1 MCPYRFNFEEFRTSN
16 KGMNHQESE
25 IILMLQDPDTRDR
38 GFMML
43 MEVYQKPLYGHIRRL
58 VGSHEDAE
66 DVLQETF
73 ILVYNHL
80 ESFKGES
87 KLYTWLYRIATNE
100 CNRHFRHREFRIRKL
115 DLDAGPAMELEAGE
129 ALEDSEKILFKFQKA
144 VKTLPKKQQVVFN
157 LRYYEE
163 LSYEDMAQVLKTSVG
178 TLRTTYHFAFDKI
191 KKYLAEHD

>member
-1 MCPYRFNFEEFRTSN
+1 
-16 KGMNHQESE
+16 MNHPESE
-25 IILMLQDPDTRDR
+25 IIQLLQDPETRDR

-43 MEVYQKPLYGHIRRL
+43 VELYQKPLYGHIRRL

-80 ESFKGES
+80 DTFKGES

-100 CNRHFRHREFRIRKL
+100 CNRHFRHREFRIRKMNVDSEQAL
-115 DLDAGPAMELEAGE
+115 ELDAGV
-129 ALEDSEKILFKFQKA
+129 ALEDSEMILLKFQKA
-144 VKTLPKKQQVVFN
+144 VRTLPKKQQVVFN
-157 LRYYEE
+157 LRYYDE
-163 LSYEDMAQVLKTSVG
+163 LPYEDMAQVLKTSVG